1 MSDKLLPCG
10 CVRTLNYFLIES
22 DHNTSMKQFWPQFCF
37 LMSALHFLSESEQS
51 LPDACCEA
59 ESLGSESVVAVPS
72 DEDAGSGSERQC
84 ESEQELPGGACC
96 KLGCLKWAMSLA
108 GIEHMLK
115 IKKPAGT
122 PAAHISEVYHAM
134 KTLADESNL
143 KKLHFGGRVV
153 CVHGFT
159 HVCGIGG
166 STYSR
171 LRTHAL
177 NGCSDPPQDLRTS
190 KDHRFRDSGASA
202 FDVDR
207 FLTWA
212 YCSLAE
218 YFPDPVD
225 RGEETV
231 KMRFMDLPATEE
243 NYYCLFSMQAQ
254 ARQQLR

>member
-1 MSDKLLPCG
+1 
-10 CVRTLNYFLIES
+10 
-22 DHNTSMKQFWPQFCF
+22 
-37 LMSALHFLSESEQS
+37 MSALHFLSESEQS
-51 LPDACCEA
+51 LPDACCETA
-59 ESLGSESVVAVPS
+59 SLSSESVVAVPS
-72 DEDAGSGSERQC
+72 DENAESGSERHH
-84 ESEQELPGGACC
+84 ESEQDLPGDACC
-96 KLGCLKWAMSLA
+96 KLGCLKWAQSLA

-122 PAAHISEVYHAM
+122 HANHVSEVYHAM

-143 KKLHFGGRVV
+143 KKLHVGGRAV
-153 CVHGFT
+153 CVQGFK

-166 STYSR
+166 GCYSR

-177 NGCSDPPQDLRTS
+177 SGCSDPPQDLRTTR
-190 KDHRFRDSGASA
+190 DQRFRDSGASA

-231 KMRFMDLPATEE
+231 KMRFMDLPDAEE
-243 NYYCLFSMQAQ
+243 NHYCLFSMQAQ